1 MVVVSMVAL
10 TALLVVVVKMV
21 VLTTAIINKV
31 AVVEVLVIDVW
42 VAVVID
48 TLAGAGII
56 AVTVV
61 MIAFEFDVSL

>member
-1 MVVVSMVAL
+1 
-10 TALLVVVVKMV
+10 MV